1 MSNGDTVWS
10 SNILSSAP
18 QEIPEPRLGN
28 DLIGR
33 ENAHAVYLGIG
44 LTLRGEMT
52 TDDLIF
58 DKAHLDREIE
68 LAMTSRYDNAI
79 HRISRKCQQE

>member
-1 MSNGDTVWS
+1 MSNGEPCLGS
-10 SNILSSAP
+10 SILSGAP
-18 QEIPEPRLGN
+18 QEIPESRLGN

-33 ENAHAVYLGIG
+33 EDAHAVYLGIG

-58 DKAHLDREIE
+58 DEAHLDGEGNRV
-68 LAMTSRYDNAI
+68 SYDI
-79 HRISRKCQQE
+79 RL